1 MKALVFYTLHAAA
14 LVAGLLAVRRL
25 NDTGRLARLPRWASL
40 LPIAVLSGL
49 MFSISEPQDDLWQ
62 DFIDAYYAAG
72 AAALGGSAK
81 VVALLEHGV
90 HGFVNLPFVAYFFAP
105 FGLLR
110 PRVAA
115 LVFTLLGVA
124 ATAWTWRLLVRAARL
139 PPRDAAVL
147 ALLMVLNGPLWNSL
161 REGNT
166 THFTLLAVT
175 AALLCLR
182 EGRDFG
188 AGLLLGAA
196 ALLKLPLLLFG
207 PYLVLRRRWRAAAGG
222 ALVLGAVAAA
232 SLFVFGADVHAF
244 WYRTFVAGSG
254 AKPIAA
260 FNVQSV
266 AGFMA
271 RLERGVPGLW
281 DWTGQP
287 LEWTS
292 GLVVK
297 AITALTL
304 LAAFTAALVPR
315 RTPAPKALPLIG
327 EERDTELLLVLVLA
341 CVSSPLSWS
350 HYYAWMLLPIAFL
363 LGPRSP
369 IAATVRTRRLGYLAI
384 ALVSLPVVW
393 PPDGLRAHPFAGR
406 LYAFAISHLLAGAF
420 LILALLIAAR
430 ARLRRSGGLSS

>member
-1 MKALVFYTLHAAA
+1 VKALLFYVLHAAA
-14 LVAGLLAVRRL
+14 LATGLLTVV
-25 NDTGRLARLPRWASL
+25 RLARAGRLTGIPRWPYL
-40 LPIAVLSGL
+40 LGVLGLSGL
-49 MFSISEPQDDLWQ
+49 MFAISEPQDDVWQ

-90 HGFVNLPFVAYFFAP
+90 HGFVNLPVVAYFFAP

-110 PRVAA
+110 PRPAGA
-115 LVFTLLGVA
+115 LFMLLGLA

-139 PPRDAAVL
+139 PAREAAIL
-147 ALLMVLNGPLWNSL
+147 ALLIVLNGPLWNSL

-182 EGRDFG
+182 DGRDFAGG
-188 AGLLLGAA
+188 ALLGAA

-222 ALVLGAVAAA
+222 ALVIGLVAAA
-232 SLFVFGADVHAF
+232 SLLVFGADVHAF

-271 RLERGVPGLW
+271 RLERGVPSLW

-287 LEWTS
+287 LGAAS

-304 LAAFTAALVPR
+304 LAAFASALVPR
-315 RTPAPKALPLIG
+315 RTSSARPLTE
-327 EERDTELLLVLVLA
+327 EERDVELLLVLVLA

-350 HYYAWMLLPIAFL
+350 HYYAWMLLPVAFL
-363 LGPRSP
+363 LAPGSP
-369 IAATVRTRRLGYLAI
+369 VAATERTRRLGYLAI

-393 PPDGLRAHPFAGR
+393 PPDALGAHPTAGR
-406 LYAFAISHLLAGAF
+406 LYALGNSHLLAGAF
-420 LILALLIAAR
+420 LILALVVLAR
-430 ARLRRSGGLSS
+430 AHLRRGGPVSN